1 MWQSGNEDVD
11 AEMTERNHRDGKVG
25 KLCPWDKTKVRE
37 RRKQTRKNRTKKK
50 ESLTERGTWLSIL
63 LYLCTWVGWEERYPG
78 GLEDAYTRA
87 KRNIEKDASALT
99 GNHDLAGRLLGK
111 KASGVLVIISWMV

>member
-1 MWQSGNEDVD
+1 MANWESSALGTRPRPGNEGNKD
-11 AEMTERNHRDGKVG
+11 E
-25 KLCPWDKTKVRE
+25 KTA
-37 RRKQTRKNRTKKK
+37 QKKK

-111 KASGVLVIISWMV
+111 KASGVLVIISWIV